1 MTSRSNVPIV
11 GLPSL
16 SALASRSS
24 LLAKGSPMSPSA
36 VLSADELGNNRAV
49 VHLMT
54 IAMVISGEGKGISLS
69 VPLVTKHRGTF

>member
-1 MTSRSNVPIV
+1 MTSRFNVLIV

-36 VLSADELGNNRAV
+36 ALSADEPGNNRAV

-54 IAMVISGEGKGISLS
+54 IATVISGEGKCIPLS
-69 VPLVTKHRGTF
+69 IPLVIKYRGTF